1 VSTDDKSD
9 VDNFEWVTR
18 FFSEERFSKYLAES
32 PADYSRALVS
42 YLRDL
47 FALGELHV
55 WINLLEV
62 SLRNSIVR
70 ELQTSARLERT
81 DWLQF
86 LNQRLLPE
94 GQRALTK
101 AITRIT
107 NERRPLKNSSV
118 VSELP
123 LGFWVNLLKDSY
135 ETSLWTRSLH
145 RAFPNLEPKTRKT
158 AHRKISQIYKLR
170 NRAAHQGLIYHE
182 QLPSHRELISEVLVW
197 ISAEGHAWAKSAIKP

>member
-1 VSTDDKSD
+1 VSTFDHES
-9 VDNFEWVTR
+9 VENFDWVAR
-18 FFSEERFSKYLAES
+18 FFSEERFSKYLAATS
-32 PADYSRALVS
+32 GDYLSALDS
-42 YLRDL
+42 YSRDL
-47 FALGELHV
+47 FALSELHI

-62 SLRNSIVR
+62 SLRNAMVR
-70 ELQTSARLERT
+70 ELQSSAQLERT

-107 NERRPLKNSSV
+107 NERRPLRNSTI

-135 ETSLWTRSLH
+135 EASLWTRSLH
-145 RAFPNLEPKTRKT
+145 RAFPNLEPRTRKT
-158 AHRKISQIYKLR
+158 AHHKISQIYKLR
-170 NRAAHQGLIYHE
+170 NRAAHQGLISYEH
-182 QLPSHRELISEVLVW
+182 LASHREAISEVLIW
-197 ISAEGHAWAKSAIKP
+197 ISPEGHSWAKKNINP